1 MSRRLRLPSIVSMQS
16 IFQIGGRTHI
26 HASGHSAAK
35 HTDCK
40 PTHSVGATG
49 FEPATSWTQ
58 TRRSSQTELRPES
71 YSIVRR
77 QDLNLRPVAA
87 ATALAKLSY
96 APKAIFRPSLSSPTE
111 KFS

>member
-26 HASGHSAAK
+26 RASSHGAPK
-35 HTDCK
+35 HIDCK
-40 PTHSVGATG
+40 PTHSIGATG

-77 QDLNLRPVAA
+77 QDLNLRPVPP
-87 ATALAKLSY
+87 ATTLAKLSY
-96 APKAIFRPSLSSPTE
+96 APQAA
-111 KFS
+111 